1 MTAKQGIARVLEDY
15 YSRRG
20 RKVEVT
26 AEEVY
31 TVKENLVS
39 DIGIQYLFYGV
50 PAVLLILLIIPA
62 INIVTLNVAN
72 SVKQSEEIAIRRAI
86 GASRLE
92 LFLQIIIENLILV
105 VIGVFLGLLLF
116 FPMVAYDRG
125 GLY

>member
-1 MTAKQGIARVLEDY
+1 M
-15 YSRRG
+15 
-20 RKVEVT
+20 
-26 AEEVY
+26 
-31 TVKENLVS
+31 N
-39 DIGIQYLFYGV
+39 DIGIQLLFYGV

-72 SVKQSEEIAIRRAI
+72 SVKIRGNGDQEAI

-116 FPMVAYDRG
+116 SRWCV
-125 GLY
+125 

>member
-26 AEEVY
+26 AEKVY
-31 TVKENLVS
+31 TVKENLVN
-39 DIGIQYLFYGV
+39 DIGIQLLFYGV

-72 SVKQSEEIAIRRAI
+72 SVKQSEEMVIR
-86 GASRLE
+86 E
-92 LFLQIIIENLILV
+92 P
-105 VIGVFLGLLLF
+105 LGLHVWNFSYRL
-116 FPMVAYDRG
+116 
-125 GLY
+125 